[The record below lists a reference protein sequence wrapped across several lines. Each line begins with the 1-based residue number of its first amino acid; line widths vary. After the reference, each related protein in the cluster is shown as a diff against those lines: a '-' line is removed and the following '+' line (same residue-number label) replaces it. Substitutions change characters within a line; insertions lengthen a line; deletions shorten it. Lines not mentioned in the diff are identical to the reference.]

1 MCTHTHLSVQILT
14 LLKSEINQVEL
25 LQCFGNPKI
34 INIHKAIIE
43 YAIARLFLIYFW
55 PILFLNA

>member
-1 MCTHTHLSVQILT
+1 MFW
-14 LLKSEINQVEL
+14 EPE
-25 LQCFGNPKI
+25 I

-55 PILFLNA
+55 PILFLNAQRSRPLKEGVMKRAIKWTSTDVDGR